1 MAAKRKKKD
10 KAGHPV
16 RAMALRVL
24 LWVAAIGAGLGATGV
39 GAVTL
44 WDVIVHRPEF
54 RLDLRALS
62 LGECPEW
69 LDCAML
75 NRELR
80 RELAELPDEESIFSP
95 TLAHAVQ
102 HELRASPWILDLK
115 EVRRVLPDRL
125 AIRAVYREPVGVVR
139 WNGSRHLV
147 DREGHWLPD
156 DLYDRPA
163 EWGEEETPVVVDR
176 LWQGSAPVG
185 APWNPPRYEVGARLT
200 SVLRQSGLLAELP
213 IATIDVT
220 GVGRQTAEPKITL
233 TTQSGAVIRW
243 GSSSVFDEVEGLQAD
258 PSSPTDEQKLAM
270 LRSKLVSYPGLR
282 GVEHIDLRFHS
293 KIYTLPAE

>member
-1 MAAKRKKKD
+1 MAAKSKKKE

-62 LGECPEW
+62 LNECPEW

-80 RELAELPDEESIFSP
+80 RELAELPDEASIFSP

-102 HELRASPWILDLK
+102 HELRASPWVLDVK

-125 AIRAVYREPVGVVR
+125 AIRAVYRKPVGVVR

-147 DREGHWLPD
+147 DREGHWLPG

-163 EWGEEETPVVVDR
+163 EWGKEQTPVILDR
-176 LWQGSAPVG
+176 LWQGEAPVG

-200 SVLRQSGLLAELP
+200 AVLRQGGLLAELP

-220 GVGRQTAEPKITL
+220 GVGRRTAEPKIAL
-233 TTQSGAVIRW
+233 TTASGATIKW
-243 GSSSVFDEVEGLQAD
+243 GSSSVFEEVEGLQPD

-270 LRSKLVSYPGLR
+270 LRSKLVSYPRLQ